1 VAGTSERK
9 RKRSTILASTS
20 VMLTLGMTAYFLLQR
35 PWQPTFQGK
44 TLGAW
49 IDKFDYDRNFV
60 DGKGRRLP
68 EYAEDIAAIKTFSP
82 NAIPVLLGLFQAQDI
97 SLRLRIQTWA
107 RRFYPSIDVSN
118 RSLIHFFQTASDKR
132 ELALEALLAFG
143 NSATEALP
151 AYRAILKG
159 ENSDLKLDTIRLVA
173 SLGTNGSS
181 AYPEIMTCVKMR
193 GSRFQL
199 NALNTIASLGVVT
212 PELTKT
218 LLSLRSDP
226 DEFTRQNAEN
236 AIQRLGLENRAN
248 SKSLPQP
255 TH

>member
-1 VAGTSERK
+1 VAETSDRK
-9 RKRSTILASTS
+9 RKRSTHLACAAFM
-20 VMLTLGMTAYFLLQR
+20 VTLSLLAYFLLQR
-35 PWQPTFQGK
+35 LWQSTFQGK

-60 DGKGRRLP
+60 DRKGRRLP
-68 EYAEDIAAIKTFSP
+68 EYAEDIAAIKTFGP
-82 NAIPVLLGLFQAQDI
+82 NAIHVLLGLFQARDN

-107 RRFYPSIDVSN
+107 RRFYPSIAVSN

-132 ELALEALLAFG
+132 ELAVEALLAFG

-151 AYRAILKG
+151 VYRAILKG
-159 ENSDLKLDTIRLVA
+159 EKADLKLDTFRLVG
-173 SLGTNGSS
+173 SLGTNGSP
-181 AYPEIMTCVKMR
+181 AYPEIMTYVKMR
-193 GSRFQL
+193 GTRFQL

-236 AIQRLGLENRAN
+236 AIQRLGLDDRTN
-248 SKSLPQP
+248 SKSLPHP
-255 TH
+255 TD